1 MSTTTS
7 TSQSRTDFWK
17 TQITQWQ
24 ASGLKQRAYCR
35 QHKLD
40 YHRFGYW
47 KRKLHTHT
55 KAKPKPKN
63 RSSFVPVVARQQT
76 SVASKLSLHLPN
88 GLTLRG
94 IDAGNITTVQKLL
107 GAYL

>member
-7 TSQSRTDFWK
+7 TSQLRIDFWQL
-17 TQITQWQ
+17 QITQWQ
-24 ASGLKQRAYCR
+24 ASGLKQLAYCR

-47 KRKLHTHT
+47 KRKLHTHA
-55 KAKPKPKN
+55 KAKPKSKC
-63 RSSFVPVVARQQT
+63 SSAFVPVIARQPASVARE
-76 SVASKLSLHLPN
+76 LSLHLPN

-94 IDAGNITTVQKLL
+94 IDAGNITTVQQLL